1 MSFTDIAAIVGAFV
15 ILVGLIAAAFGVRPA
30 LTKMANT
37 VKDDVIATEEKQITA
52 QDRRIKYCEEEARRT
67 KRELYAVRYLFKQ
80 MGYYTTV
87 EDGFVSAFDVSQK
100 VTHTTQIRPLH
111 RLDGPDED
119 KSDETQEDAS

>member
-37 VKDDVIATEEKQITA
+37 VKDDVIATQEKQITA

-111 RLDGPDED
+111 RLDGLDED

>member
-30 LTKMANT
+30 LTKMANA
-37 VKDDVIATEEKQITA
+37 VKDDVIATQEKQIAA

-111 RLDGPDED
+111 KLDKPDD
-119 KSDETQEDAS
+119 DNGDETQEDVS

>member
-15 ILVGLIAAAFGVRPA
+15 ILVGLIATAFGVRPA

-37 VKDDVIATEEKQITA
+37 VKDDVIATQEKQITA

-100 VTHTTQIRPLH
+100 TTHTTQIRPLH

>member
-1 MSFTDIAAIVGAFV
+1 MSLMDIAALVGTFV
-15 ILVGLIAAAFGVRPA
+15 LLVGLIAAAFGVRPA

-37 VKDDVIATEEKQITA
+37 VKDDVIATQEKQIAA
-52 QDRRIKYCEEEARRT
+52 QDRRIKSCEEEARRT

-111 RLDGPDED
+111 KLDAPDEGTTI
-119 KSDETQEDAS
+119 DEDVS

>member
-15 ILVGLIAAAFGVRPA
+15 ILVGLIATAFGVRPA

-37 VKDDVIATEEKQITA
+37 VKDDVIATQEKQIAA

-87 EDGFVSAFDVSQK
+87 EDGFVSAFDVAQK

>member
-37 VKDDVIATEEKQITA
+37 VKDDVIATQEKQITA

-119 KSDETQEDAS
+119 KSDETQEDVS

>member
-15 ILVGLIAAAFGVRPA
+15 ILVGLIATAFGVRPA
-30 LTKMANT
+30 LAKMANT
-37 VKDDVIATEEKQITA
+37 VKDDVIATQEKQITA

-67 KRELYAVRYLFKQ
+67 KRELYAVLYLFKQ

-111 RLDGPDED
+111 KLDKPDEEEID
-119 KSDETQEDAS
+119 GQEDAS

>member
-15 ILVGLIAAAFGVRPA
+15 ILVGLIATAFGVRPA

-37 VKDDVIATEEKQITA
+37 VKDDVIATQEKQIAA

>member
-1 MSFTDIAAIVGAFV
+1 MSYMDSATIFGIIVMLGG
-15 ILVGLIAAAFGVRPA
+15 LVAAAFGIRPA
-30 LTKMANT
+30 LSKMANS
-37 VKDDVIATEEKQITA
+37 VKDDVIATQEKQIAA
-52 QDRRIKYCEEEARRT
+52 QDRRIKSCEEEARRT

-80 MGYYTTV
+80 MGYYITV

-119 KSDETQEDAS
+119 KSDETQEDVS

>member
-15 ILVGLIAAAFGVRPA
+15 ILVGLIATAFGVRPA

-37 VKDDVIATEEKQITA
+37 VKDDVIATQEKQITA
-52 QDRRIKYCEEEARRT
+52 QDKRIKYCEEEARRT

-87 EDGFVSAFDVSQK
+87 EDGFGSAFDVSQK

-119 KSDETQEDAS
+119 KSDETQEDVS

>member
-15 ILVGLIAAAFGVRPA
+15 ILVGLIATAFGVRPA

-37 VKDDVIATEEKQITA
+37 VKDDVIATQEKQITA
-52 QDRRIKYCEEEARRT
+52 QDKRIKYCEEEARRT

-119 KSDETQEDAS
+119 KSDETQEDVS

>member
-1 MSFTDIAAIVGAFV
+1 MSFTDIAALVGAFA
-15 ILVGLIAAAFGVRPA
+15 ILVGLIAAAFGIRPA
-30 LTKMANT
+30 LSKMANA
-37 VKDDVIATEEKQITA
+37 VKDDVIATQEKQIAA

-119 KSDETQEDAS
+119 KSDETQEE

>member
-1 MSFTDIAAIVGAFV
+1 MSFMDSATIFGIIVMLGG
-15 ILVGLIAAAFGVRPA
+15 LVAAAFGIRPA
-30 LTKMANT
+30 LSKMANS
-37 VKDDVIATEEKQITA
+37 VKDDVIATQEKQIAA
-52 QDRRIKYCEEEARRT
+52 QDRRIKSCEEEARRT

-111 RLDGPDED
+111 KLDAPDED
-119 KSDETQEDAS
+119 TTIDEDAS

>member
-30 LTKMANT
+30 LTKMANA
-37 VKDDVIATEEKQITA
+37 VKDDVIATQEKQIAA

-119 KSDETQEDAS
+119 KSDETQEE